1 MSLVGI
7 IANPASGKDVR
18 RLVSHAITVG
28 NQQKVNVVRRVLLA
42 LHACGIERVEIMPD
56 VYGIGERALHAL
68 HGRPDVRAMVSI
80 IDMVV
85 ENTAEDSV
93 RAAAYLRQAGA
104 GCIISLGGDGTAR
117 LVARSC
123 DQVPLLPLSTG
134 TNNVVPVFVEGTV
147 AGLAAA
153 YVAQQPEARRHALC
167 RRHKQLLVEING
179 QETDMALVD
188 VALIAT
194 QFIGARAVWEPGL
207 VRQVFVTRAQPTQIG
222 LSAVIGVLEP
232 VAPDQAWGA
241 SATLDGQGRQVLV
254 SIAPGAIARLGVGQI
269 TRLEPGCAYPILPDR
284 PAVLALDGER
294 ELELTAADQVQV
306 KLDLG
311 GPWIVDVEHAL
322 AQAVAAGAFEVH

>member
-18 RLVSHAITVG
+18 RLVSHAIAVG
-28 NQQKVNVVRRVLLA
+28 NQQKVNVVRRILLA

-68 HGRPDVRAMVSI
+68 HAQPDVRAMVSI
-80 IDMVV
+80 LDMVV
-85 ENTAEDSV
+85 ENTAEDSM

-117 LVARSC
+117 LVARAC
-123 DQVPLLPLSTG
+123 GQVPLLPISTG

-153 YVAQQPEARRHALC
+153 YVAQQPEAERHQLC
-167 RRHKQLLVEING
+167 HRHKRLLVDVNG
-179 QETDMALVD
+179 QETDIALVD

-194 QFIGARAVWEPGL
+194 QFVGARAVWEPGL

-232 VAPDQAWGA
+232 VAPDQPWGA
-241 SATLDGQGRQVLV
+241 SVLLDGRGRQVLAP
-254 SIAPGAIARLGVGQI
+254 IAPGAMARLGVERI
-269 TRLEPGCAYPILPDR
+269 TRLEPGQACPVLSER

-294 ELELTAADQVQV
+294 EIELTAAHQAQIR
-306 KLDLG
+306 LDLD
-311 GPWIVDVEHAL
+311 GPWIVDVEHTL
-322 AQAVAAGAFEVH
+322 AQAVAARAFEVH